1 MSEEQ
6 MRVLR
11 MIEEGKISAED
22 GAKLLGALTATTQP
36 AARVAGGGPTGP
48 MPPIPPMPP
57 MPPMAPMPP
66 TPPMPAR
73 PPGISDREWEQVERE
88 HERAMRD
95 HERAMR
101 DRERD
106 HERAMREYERER
118 ERAERERD
126 RAERDRERA
135 RRERGRGRGGVVFGG
150 PADVFWGERR
160 RGPRDTGPLPEEGP
174 SPGGSRWFRVRVT
187 DVRSGKVKVNVS
199 LPLGLINFGLKLGA
213 KYVPEEA
220 GFNIDEIREAVR
232 SGIVGKI
239 ISVEDSD
246 DGERV
251 EVFVE

>member
-22 GAKLLGALTATTQP
+22 GAKLLGALTTANQQ
-36 AARVAGGGPTGP
+36 ASARVGPGP
-48 MPPIPPMPP
+48 VGPMPP

-66 TPPMPAR
+66 MPPMPPR
-73 PPGISDREWEQVERE
+73 PPRTPGMSDRDWERLERDY
-88 HERAMRD
+88 ERAV
-95 HERAMR
+95 
-101 DRERD
+101 
-106 HERAMREYERER
+106 RER
-118 ERAERERD
+118 ERAHEQAVNEYERQRDRVERD
-126 RAERDRERA
+126 RDRA

-150 PADVFWGERR
+150 PGDVFWGERGR

-174 SPGGSRWFRVRVT
+174 SPGGARWFRVRVT

-220 GFNIDEIREAVR
+220 GFNIEEIREAVR
-232 SGIVGKI
+232 SGMVGKI
-239 ISVEDSD
+239 IQVEDSD